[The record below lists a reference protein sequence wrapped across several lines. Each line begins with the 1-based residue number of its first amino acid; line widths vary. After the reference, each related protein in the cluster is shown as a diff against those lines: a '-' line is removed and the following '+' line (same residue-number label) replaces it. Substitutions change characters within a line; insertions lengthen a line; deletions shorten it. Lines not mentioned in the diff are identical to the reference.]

1 VDDKLFA
8 SDLWKPVLEKFTAV
22 TGLTVELFDI
32 DGRAALSS
40 VHPTPLYALFQ
51 EQGYEPGLFADCAR
65 RCLMQT
71 GARPAVVGAD
81 SRGLTVIGTS
91 LVLNNAIVGAAV
103 TGYALTKFSQ
113 VVAVQRWAQAT
124 RLPFNQLWDIMRRQP
139 PMPERRLKL
148 YGELLQVL
156 GDALLQ
162 ENLRTRQYEEVA
174 VQLRAAGAAKDD
186 FLALLSHELRTP
198 LTPILGW
205 ASILKNHE
213 GSEQVRRGAE
223 VIERNALLQGR
234 MIEDLLDINLIS
246 HGTVRLDFQIHDLPA
261 LIRAALE
268 TCAQEV
274 EKKAIRVELIDAKEP
289 LRVKGDT
296 GRLQQ
301 IFRNILTNAVK
312 FTTAG
317 GSICVTLTREAND
330 AMVVVADTGK
340 GIAPE
345 FLPFVFDIFRQQE
358 RGTRREHEGLG
369 IGLALVKRLTE
380 LHQGTVDVSS
390 AGEGRGT
397 EVAVRLPLADEI
409 SGVDVDG
416 EPPAVAEPSAALA
429 GLSILVVEDSE
440 DARDALSML
449 LQLLGATVAT
459 AHDGRNALDILQGTA
474 PDLVLC
480 DLRMPRM
487 DGYEFIH
494 ELLRRP
500 STAHLPVV
508 AMSGLASEADRRRT
522 LEAGF
527 RAHIA
532 KPFDKATLVAA
543 VSSVF
548 SSGISS
554 AISGRKERRLQGFG
568 LGGRRKDA

>member
-1 VDDKLFA
+1 MDGKLFT
-8 SDLWKPVLEKFTAV
+8 SDLWKPVLEKYTAV

-32 DGRAALSS
+32 DGRVALGSI
-40 VHPTPLYALFQ
+40 HPTPLYALFR
-51 EQGYEPGLFADCAR
+51 ENGYEPGLFADCAR
-65 RCLMQT
+65 RCLSQT

-81 SRGLTVIGTS
+81 HHGLTVIGTS
-91 LVLNNAIVGAAV
+91 LVLDNAIVGAAV

-113 VVAVQRWAQAT
+113 VIAVQRWAQST
-124 RLPFNQLWDIMRRQP
+124 KLPFDRLWDIARRQP

-156 GDALLQ
+156 GDALLR
-162 ENLRTRQYEEVA
+162 ENLRTRQYEEV
-174 VQLRAAGAAKDD
+174 VVELKAASAAKDD
-186 FLALLSHELRTP
+186 FLAVLSHELRTP

-205 ASILKNHE
+205 TSILKTHE
-213 GSEQVRRGAE
+213 GSEQVRRAAE
-223 VIERNALLQGR
+223 VIERNALLQSR
-234 MIEDLLDINLIS
+234 MIDDLLDINLIS
-246 HGTVRLDFQIHDLPA
+246 HGTVRLDLQIHDLPS

-268 TCAQEV
+268 TCAREV

-312 FTTAG
+312 FTPAT
-317 GSICVTLTREAND
+317 GSIRVTLTREAND
-330 AMVVVADTGK
+330 AIVVVADTGK

-358 RGTRREHEGLG
+358 HGTRREHEGLG

-380 LHQGTVDVSS
+380 LHRGTVDVSS
-390 AGEGRGT
+390 GGEGRGT
-397 EVAVRLPLADEI
+397 EVAVRLPLAYEI
-409 SGVDVDG
+409 SDADD
-416 EPPAVAEPSAALA
+416 APSPVVKPSTAALA

-440 DARDALSML
+440 DARDALSTL
-449 LQLLGATVAT
+449 LQLHGATVTT
-459 AHDGRNALDILQGTA
+459 AYDGRDALDIIQGAIQGAA

-487 DGYEFIH
+487 DGYELIH
-494 ELLRRP
+494 ELLREP

-508 AMSGLASEADRRRT
+508 AMSGLVSEADRQRT

-527 RAHIA
+527 KAHIA
-532 KPFDKATLVAA
+532 KPFDEATIVAA
-543 VSSVF
+543 VRSVA
-548 SSGISS
+548 GD
-554 AISGRKERRLQGFG
+554 RKERRLRGFG
-568 LGGRRKDA
+568 LGGRRIDALR

>member
-1 VDDKLFA
+1 MDDKLFTSA
-8 SDLWKPVLEKFTAV
+8 LWKPVLEKYTAV
-22 TGLTVELFDI
+22 TGLTVELFDL
-32 DGRAALSS
+32 DGRVALGSI
-40 VHPTPLYALFQ
+40 HPTPLYALFQ
-51 EQGYEPGLFADCAR
+51 EYEYEPGLFSDCAR
-65 RCLMQT
+65 RCLRQT
-71 GARPAVVGAD
+71 DARPAVVGTD
-81 SRGLTVIGTS
+81 SHGLTVIGTS
-91 LVLNNAIVGAAV
+91 LVLDNAIVGAAV

-113 VVAVQRWAQAT
+113 VVAVQRWAQSA
-124 RLPFNQLWDIMRRQP
+124 RLPFNRLWDITRRQP

-162 ENLRTRQYEEVA
+162 ENLRTRQYEEMA
-174 VQLRAAGAAKDD
+174 VQLKMAGAAKDE
-186 FLALLSHELRTP
+186 FLAVLSHELRTP

-213 GSEQVRRGAE
+213 GSEQVRRAAE
-223 VIERNALLQGR
+223 VIERNALLQSR

-246 HGTVRLDFQIHDLPA
+246 HGTVRLDLQIHDVPA
-261 LIRAALE
+261 LVRAALE
-268 TCAQEV
+268 TCAQDV
-274 EKKAIRVELIDAKEP
+274 EKKAIRVELIDASEP

-317 GSICVTLTREAND
+317 GSIRVTLTREAND
-330 AMVVVADTGK
+330 AIVVVADTGK

-358 RGTRREHEGLG
+358 HGTRREHEGLG

-390 AGEGRGT
+390 GGEGRGT
-397 EVAVRLPLADEI
+397 EVAVRLPLAYE
-409 SGVDVDG
+409 SSDVDG
-416 EPPAVAEPSAALA
+416 APSPVADPSTAELA
-429 GLSILVVEDSE
+429 GLSILVVEDSD
-440 DARDALSML
+440 DARDSLSTL
-449 LQLLGATVAT
+449 LQLLGATVTT
-459 AHDGRNALDILQGTA
+459 AYDGRDALDVIQGAA

-487 DGYEFIH
+487 DGYELIH
-494 ELLRRP
+494 ELLREP

-508 AMSGLASEADRRRT
+508 AMSGLVCEADRQRT

-527 RAHIA
+527 KAHLA
-532 KPFDKATLVAA
+532 KPFDEAAIVAA
-543 VSSVF
+543 VRSV
-548 SSGISS
+548 ISD
-554 AISGRKERRLQGFG
+554 RKERRLPGFG
-568 LGGRRKDA
+568 LGGRRIDALRDAP